1 MPTAIAVTSP
11 DLVLPA
17 PGRHGPLGRQG
28 PPGLPGPTV
37 MALRHPRE
45 QPLEEALAE
54 VSAVLEQHG
63 FLVVLHPAAAPAAVV
78 RRLHTVRSVL
88 ESDRMALIPLPL
100 PPLAVAVIAR
110 QLLQLSTADLGAGVL
125 ATAARLLT
133 HYIHA
138 GAVLGSVAKLDRV
151 PVTLGAHARSWVPG
165 AQFAVLAAPRPQL
178 VRIGRDPVP
187 PGPDFATGLVHASGR
202 ADAAWVTG
210 ELAAGWRVQA
220 MEMAPLPAASAPWW
234 ATEKVCEFAAGITDP
249 LVLSR
254 LVASVQRARCSWC
267 GLEIIG
273 DRCLL
278 CATPVPPGPAAPS
291 PAPPRAVP
299 QPMPQA
305 VSQAVPQSM
314 PQAVPP
320 QGAPPP
326 VAQPPPQQSAAQ
338 PPHRPAAGAAIP
350 SPPEINR

>member
-1 MPTAIAVTSP
+1 
-11 DLVLPA
+11 
-17 PGRHGPLGRQG
+17 
-28 PPGLPGPTV
+28 

-63 FLVVLHPAAAPAAVV
+63 FLVVLHPAATPAAVV

-133 HYIHA
+133 HYVHA
-138 GAVLGSVAKLDRV
+138 GAVLGSVARLDRV
-151 PVTLGAHARSWVPG
+151 PVTLGAHAHGGTPKPAGLRGRVPG
-165 AQFAVLAAPRPQL
+165 AQFAVLAAPRPRL
-178 VRIGRDPVP
+178 VRVGRDPVP

-202 ADAAWVTG
+202 LDAAWVTG
-210 ELAAGWRVQA
+210 ELAAGWRVQS
-220 MEMAPLPAASAPWW
+220 MEMAPLPAASVPWW

-291 PAPPRAVP
+291 PAPPQVVPAPAQSVPAQSVP
-299 QPMPQA
+299 QPA
-305 VSQAVPQSM
+305 
-314 PQAVPP
+314 
-320 QGAPPP
+320 
-326 VAQPPPQQSAAQ
+326 
-338 PPHRPAAGAAIP
+338 HRPAAGAAIP
-350 SPPEINR
+350 SPPENNR

>member
-1 MPTAIAVTSP
+1 MPTAIAVTGP

-37 MALRHPRE
+37 TALRHPRE

-63 FLVVLHPAAAPAAVV
+63 FLVVLHPAATSAEVV

-88 ESDRMALIPLPL
+88 ESDRMALVPLPL

-165 AQFAVLAAPRPQL
+165 AQFAVLAAPHPQL

-210 ELAAGWRVQA
+210 ELAAGWRVQG

-234 ATEKVCEFAAGITDP
+234 ATDKVCEFAAGITDP

-291 PAPPRAVP
+291 PPL
-299 QPMPQA
+299 
-305 VSQAVPQSM
+305 
-314 PQAVPP
+314 PQAVPAP
-320 QGAPPP
+320 VPHQGAPPP
-326 VAQPPPQQSAAQ
+326 VAQPPPQSVPPYHQ
-338 PPHRPAAGAAIP
+338 PAVGAAPP

>member
-1 MPTAIAVTSP
+1 M
-11 DLVLPA
+11 LPA

-63 FLVVLHPAAAPAAVV
+63 FLVVLHPAAGPAEVV

-88 ESDRMALIPLPL
+88 ESDRMALIALPL

-234 ATEKVCEFAAGITDP
+234 ATDKVCEFAAGITDP

-291 PAPPRAVP
+291 PPLP
-299 QPMPQA
+299 
-305 VSQAVPQSM
+305 QAVPQSM
-314 PQAVPP
+314 PQPVPH

-326 VAQPPPQQSAAQ
+326 LAQPPPRSVPQ
-338 PPHRPAAGAAIP
+338 PHHQPAVGAAPP

>member
-17 PGRHGPLGRQG
+17 SGRQG
-28 PPGLPGPTV
+28 PPGRPAPPGHPGPAVT
-37 MALRHPRE
+37 ALRHPRE

-110 QLLQLSTADLGAGVL
+110 QLLQLATADVGAGVL

-133 HYIHA
+133 HYVHA

-151 PVTLGAHARSWVPG
+151 PVTLGAHTRSWVPG
-165 AQFAVLAAPRPQL
+165 TQFAVLAAPRPRL
-178 VRIGRDPVP
+178 VRVGRDPVP
-187 PGPDFATGLVHASGR
+187 PGPDFVTGLVHASGR
-202 ADAAWVTG
+202 LDAAWVTG
-210 ELAAGWRVQA
+210 ELAAGWRVQTVEA
-220 MEMAPLPAASAPWW
+220 APLPAASAPWW

-291 PAPPRAVP
+291 PAPP
-299 QPMPQA
+299 
-305 VSQAVPQSM
+305 QAVP
-314 PQAVPP
+314 
-320 QGAPPP
+320 
-326 VAQPPPQQSAAQ
+326 AQPPPAQ
-338 PPHRPAAGAAIP
+338 PVPLPVPQQAHRPAVGAAIP
-350 SPPEINR
+350 SPPENNR